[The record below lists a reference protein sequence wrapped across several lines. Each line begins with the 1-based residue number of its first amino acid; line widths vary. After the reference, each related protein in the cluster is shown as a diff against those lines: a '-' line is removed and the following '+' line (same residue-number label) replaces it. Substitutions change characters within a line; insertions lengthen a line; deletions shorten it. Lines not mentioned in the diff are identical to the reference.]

1 MNKILLL
8 VLVLLGLNVSV
19 HAEELRAKAQAVK
32 MKAERRNDYVFDEE
46 QGYAVPSDSY
56 CRKYVDII
64 KEKDNQ
70 IKALKQ
76 EIASLQGG
84 EQQDLQK
91 QLKAKYDKEMKEIEE
106 KRSNRSKKDT
116 TSSIIISDKPVP

>member
-1 MNKILLL
+1 MNKILLSVIL
-8 VLVLLGLNVSV
+8 LLGLNVNV
-19 HAEELRAKAQAVK
+19 HAEELRDKAQAVK
-32 MKAERRNDYVFDEE
+32 MKAERRNDYVFDET
-46 QGYAVPSDSY
+46 QGYAVPSGSY
-56 CRKYVDII
+56 CSKYVDII
-64 KEKDNQ
+64 KEKDEQ

-106 KRSNRSKKDT
+106 KRSNRAKKDT
-116 TSSIIISDKPVP
+116 TSRVIISDKPVP

>member
-1 MNKILLL
+1 MNKILLSVIL
-8 VLVLLGLNVSV
+8 LLGLNVHV

-32 MKAERRNDYVFDEE
+32 MKAERRNDYVFDEA
-46 QGYAVPSDSY
+46 QGYAVPAGSY
-56 CRKYVDII
+56 CSKYVDII
-64 KEKDNQ
+64 KEKDAQ

-106 KRSNRSKKDT
+106 KRSIRAKKDT
-116 TSSIIISDKPVP
+116 TSSIIISDKPAP

>member
-1 MNKILLL
+1 MNKILLSVIL
-8 VLVLLGLNVSV
+8 LLGLNVHV

-32 MKAERRNDYVFDEE
+32 MKAERRNDYVFDEA
-46 QGYAVPSDSY
+46 QGYAVPAGSY
-56 CRKYVDII
+56 CSKYVDII
-64 KEKDNQ
+64 KEKDAQ

-91 QLKAKYDKEMKEIEE
+91 QLKTKYDQEMKEIDE
-106 KRSNRSKKDT
+106 KRSIRAKKDT
-116 TSSIIISDKPVP
+116 TSSIIISDKPTP